1 MAKRDGCIGI
11 PIGHH
16 DESRPLRDGHRRT
29 HGHAENQLTTG
40 GATGLANLRV
50 GSSVGSEK
58 SVPEKV
64 NHCEIAVRVEM
75 VDEVKL
81 LLAPEP
87 SQACKAR
94 PFDVVFLVKI
104 YVRVERRRAGS
115 DRYDEQVERENK
127 KHPTGDENRGD
138 EKVRRVVS
146 FVATIGGGHEVSLGV
161 IPMMKSDVV
170 PVEDAAY
177 PVMTEAVMEQS
188 LAARYHQMGTDGS

>member
-1 MAKRDGCIGI
+1 MAKRNGCIGL

-16 DESRPLRDGHRRT
+16 DEWRPLRDGHRRT

-104 YVRVERRRAGS
+104 YVR
-115 DRYDEQVERENK
+115 
-127 KHPTGDENRGD
+127 
-138 EKVRRVVS
+138 
-146 FVATIGGGHEVSLGV
+146 
-161 IPMMKSDVV
+161 
-170 PVEDAAY
+170 AA
-177 PVMTEAVMEQS
+177 
-188 LAARYHQMGTDGS
+188 LAAIATTNRSNGRTRNIPLATRIVGMRK